1 MRKRTNDFSKGLVA
15 IQFFPLR
22 LSSPSSST
30 LAQEE
35 IKLVKRE
42 KVEEG
47 SGRGLKSGI
56 VCCSHVDV
64 NFSGGGETVIGILRI
79 EVSCLSVVAFSL
91 YTNGKFSLYNRT
103 KYNPRK
109 R

>member
-15 IQFFPLR
+15 IQLFPLR

-30 LAQEE
+30 LTQEE

-47 SGRGLKSGI
+47 SGRALIKSGI

-64 NFSGGGETVIGILRI
+64 NFSGGEETVIGILRI
-79 EVSCLSVVAFSL
+79 
-91 YTNGKFSLYNRT
+91 
-103 KYNPRK
+103 
-109 R
+109 